1 MKIGVINKVKYMRK
15 GTTLF
20 SLLSALLY
28 GVVAYIIT
36 KRTDVML
43 IAVQIGAIISVT
55 SMCIQRALE
64 IKNAVHHSNE
74 YINDLVRE
82 GKTVLISYP
91 AILCN
96 ESTGRDSGWMFM
108 TEEELIFKSREL
120 ELKTQVNDIKR
131 FKLCTGSNKKL
142 SIVLNNNYEIKLV
155 VEDSEIITFGTMRV
169 TGNRIGMSKYVL

>member
-15 GTTLF
+15 GTKLF

-43 IAVQIGAIISVT
+43 IAVQIGAVISVT
-55 SMCIQRALE
+55 SMCVQRALE
-64 IKNAVHHSNE
+64 IKNAVRHSNE
-74 YINDLVRE
+74 YMHDLVKE

-91 AILCN
+91 AILCD

-108 TEEELIFKSREL
+108 TEEELIFKSRGL
-120 ELKTQVNDIKR
+120 ELKTQVSDIKN

-142 SIVLNNNYEIKLV
+142 SIVLNNNYEIKLI
-155 VEDSEIITFGTMRV
+155 VEDSAVITFGTMKV
-169 TGNRIGMSKYVL
+169 AGNRIDISKDV